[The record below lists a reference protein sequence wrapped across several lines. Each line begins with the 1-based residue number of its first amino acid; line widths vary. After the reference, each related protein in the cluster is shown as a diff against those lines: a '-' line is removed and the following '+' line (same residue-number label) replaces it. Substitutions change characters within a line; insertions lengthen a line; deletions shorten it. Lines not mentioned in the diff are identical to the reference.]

1 MSKEDN
7 GGKDVVDV
15 DADAAEM
22 AAFWSSI
29 EALLASSSSPTA
41 VAEGAGTSTGGEDEF
56 AQLFGKTW
64 GAEADAGS
72 CLVDLFPRM
81 DDELRAED
89 ILQQDIFA

>member
-1 MSKEDN
+1 
-7 GGKDVVDV
+7 VVDV
-15 DADAAEM
+15 DADATEM

-41 VAEGAGTSTGGEDEF
+41 VAEGTSTSTSTGTGGEDEF
-56 AQLFGKTW
+56 AQLFGQTW

-81 DDELRAED
+81 DDALKAED